1 MGKKITEVVIPRDEA
16 AFRLDDRGR
25 WHGVDGEFLHPRII
39 DHFHRSIRKDG
50 AGFHLAQRHGAFKEK
65 VYFPYEDTPLFAID
79 LLKGEN
85 ILLILNTKKRM
96 KLTPRRLFI
105 RGDHLY
111 MHAGEDRVK
120 FTEEALIKISPFL
133 DFEEDRVFIH
143 VKGERHRIPE
153 L

>member
-1 MGKKITEVVIPRDEA
+1 MEKEIKEVVIPKDEA

-39 DHFHRSIRKDG
+39 EHFHRSIRKDE
-50 AGFHLAQRHGAFKEK
+50 AGFHLAQKHGAFKEK
-65 VYFPYEDTPLFAID
+65 VYFPYEDTPLFVID
-79 LLKGEN
+79 ILKGEN
-85 ILLILNTKKRM
+85 MVLVLNTKKRM

-111 MHAGEDRVK
+111 LHAGEDRVK
-120 FTEEALIKISPFL
+120 FTEKALIKIAPFL
-133 DFEEDRVFIH
+133 DFQGDRVFIQ
-143 VKGERHRIPE
+143 VKGERCRIPE